1 MKEYI
6 RHRLRESII
15 SNPLRLPKNIEITE
29 ADKNIIKNISWEEL
43 NVIDNGSSGNI
54 FHFNIEIPNV
64 NDEINQNLM
73 VDIQVIR
80 NILYQMHINIPNTV
94 QNMGLGYKIYLTMIN
109 YLGQVYSGK
118 GRRHNEYVN
127 NIWSKLKN
135 EPSIDCYSNELGD
148 ICFSKQVPDDEK
160 NQILNTLNF
169 NSNKIS

>member
-73 VDIQVIR
+73 E
-80 NILYQMHINIPNTV
+80 M
-94 QNMGLGYKIYLTMIN
+94 
-109 YLGQVYSGK
+109 
-118 GRRHNEYVN
+118 
-127 NIWSKLKN
+127 
-135 EPSIDCYSNELGD
+135 
-148 ICFSKQVPDDEK
+148 
-160 NQILNTLNF
+160 
-169 NSNKIS
+169 